1 MLSKKPTKPRCL
13 HCQIHE
19 LIAKSAGQSG
29 GVDALEI
36 VYNLAH
42 VIRDLHGAIPPGRD
56 RDAFSGAVF
65 AEIAGALFVRDDEEE
80 DDDDEAAG
88 ADAADTRVAH

>member
-29 GVDALEI
+29 VDALE
-36 VYNLAH
+36 VVHHLAH
-42 VIRDLHGAIPPGRD
+42 VIRDLHGAVPAGKD
-56 RDAFSGAVF
+56 GAAFAGAVF
-65 AEIAGALFVRDDEEE
+65 AEIAAAMFDRDDEEE
-80 DDDDEAAG
+80 DDDEAEDD
-88 ADAADTRVAH
+88 DAADTRVAH